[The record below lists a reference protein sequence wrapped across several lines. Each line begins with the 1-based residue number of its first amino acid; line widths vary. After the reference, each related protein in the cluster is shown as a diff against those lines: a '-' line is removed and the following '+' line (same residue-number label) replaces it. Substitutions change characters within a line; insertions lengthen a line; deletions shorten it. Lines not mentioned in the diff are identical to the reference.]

1 MNRDIQKYDRDFNN
15 VVDTARDEGKQ
26 SLLLRQLSRK
36 LGEIPISVQEQV
48 RRLHGDRLDD
58 LGDVLFELGSVEE
71 LEAWLRQGI

>member
-71 LEAWLRQGI
+71 LKAWLRQGV